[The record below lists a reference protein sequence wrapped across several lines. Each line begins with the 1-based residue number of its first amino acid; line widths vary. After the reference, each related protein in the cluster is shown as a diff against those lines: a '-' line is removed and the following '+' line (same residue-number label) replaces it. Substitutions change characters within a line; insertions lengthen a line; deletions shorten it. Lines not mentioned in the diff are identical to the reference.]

1 MINKISDFI
10 GDISKRI
17 SSRKFQ
23 VLVLSVAMHLK
34 NPMAFTGDHLVIVF
48 GIYIGGNVFEKFVL
62 KEKKQPDN

>member
-1 MINKISDFI
+1 MKNISDFI
-10 GDISKRI
+10 GDVTKRV

-23 VLVLSVAMHLK
+23 VLVLSIAMHLN

-62 KEKKQPDN
+62 REKA